1 MEAALRREEKERE
14 GSRRIL
20 GSPGGRRRCRFGRRS
35 ADGGGIDGGS
45 GVGDS
50 RRLGSIPSA
59 RNRRRT
65 RRSFSARRWRLG
77 RRGTPA
83 MYGG

>member
-1 MEAALRREEKERE
+1 MVLWPPGIRTSVQKHLCTGIELWRPLKYSYLQRNMEAALRREEKERE

-45 GVGDS
+45 GG
-50 RRLGSIPSA
+50 
-59 RNRRRT
+59 
-65 RRSFSARRWRLG
+65 
-77 RRGTPA
+77 
-83 MYGG
+83 